1 MLQIIYSVERLKLSS
16 IQRQRKK
23 VGMDDGN
30 SEVSDKLSDN
40 VLFSNPESCSNFQAS
55 TSLNTVTELSNSITK
70 TCTHTH
76 TCNPPGPDD
85 AYHTHTCFH
94 THTQVFASEDDTNSR
109 PKRTSGNR
117 EAVKKY
123 REKKKAQTA
132 YLEEE
137 VKKLKLVNQQLL
149 RKLQGQAVLEAE
161 LSRLRNILVQ
171 LKGKVD
177 SELGSFPFQK
187 KLSNSSTLY
196 KRDTNLVSTSQTI
209 DLQCQKFFPCLHPHA
224 GSSSK
229 VNTCSYC
236 KPHD

>member
-1 MLQIIYSVERLKLSS
+1 ME
-16 IQRQRKK
+16 
-23 VGMDDGN
+23 DGN

-40 VLFSNPESCSNFQAS
+40 VIFSNPESCSNFQTS
-55 TSLNTVTELSNSITK
+55 TSMNTVTELSNSTTK
-70 TCTHTH
+70 TCIHTH

-85 AYHTHTCFH
+85 VYHIHTCFH

-123 REKKKAQTA
+123 REKKKAETA

-149 RKLQGQAVLEAE
+149 RKLQGQALLEAE

-177 SELGSFPFQK
+177 NELCSFPFEK
-187 KLSNSSTLY
+187 
-196 KRDTNLVSTSQTI
+196 NL
-209 DLQCQKFFPCLHPHA
+209 PCLHPHA

-229 VNTCSYC
+229 VNTCAYC
-236 KPHD
+236 KPHE

>member
-1 MLQIIYSVERLKLSS
+1 ME
-16 IQRQRKK
+16 
-23 VGMDDGN
+23 DGN

-40 VLFSNPESCSNFQAS
+40 VLFSNPESCSNFQPS
-55 TSLNTVTELSNSITK
+55 TSMNTVTELSNSTTK
-70 TCTHTH
+70 TCIHTH

-137 VKKLKLVNQQLL
+137 VRKLKHVNQQLL
-149 RKLQGQAVLEAE
+149 RKLQGQALLEAE

-177 SELGSFPFQK
+177 NELGSFPFEK
-187 KLSNSSTLY
+187 
-196 KRDTNLVSTSQTI
+196 NL
-209 DLQCQKFFPCLHPHA
+209 PCLHPHA

-229 VNTCSYC
+229 VNTCAYC
-236 KPHD
+236 KPHE